1 MKLIKCHSASI
12 LSLTNISDKAYKI
25 KDLDGST
32 NIIPKSQVFDKDLGE
47 QNAYWISAWILKQK
61 GIRYSESKVAW
72 FDKDTEKMLPTYHI
86 EKHTPDKR
94 NPVSNNIVHGLS
106 K

>member
-1 MKLIKCHSASI
+1 MKLIKCHSVST
-12 LSLTNISDKAYKI
+12 LSLTNISGKAYKI
-25 KDLDGST
+25 NASDGSM
-32 NIIPKSQVFDKDLGE
+32 NIIPKSQVFDKDLSE

-61 GIRYSESKVAW
+61 GIRHSESKVAW
-72 FDKDTEKMLPTYHI
+72 FDKDTGKMLPAYHI

-94 NPVSNNIVHGLS
+94 NPISNNIVHGLS